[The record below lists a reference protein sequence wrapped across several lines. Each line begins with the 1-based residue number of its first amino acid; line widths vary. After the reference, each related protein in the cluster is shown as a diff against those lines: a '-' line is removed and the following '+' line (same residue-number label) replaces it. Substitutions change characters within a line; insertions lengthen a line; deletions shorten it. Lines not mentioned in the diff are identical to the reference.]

1 MQRRGVYPV
10 GVLWVDRIVTIWD
23 RCDVGRGVGEGGRV
37 MAGQGQTKPCALA
50 REESGMEGRER
61 GGGSR
66 GGGGGG
72 ASLRPGTLS
81 TCLCNVM

>member
-37 MAGQGQTKPCALA
+37 MAGQGQTKPSALA
-50 REESGMEGRER
+50 WESGMEGREV
-61 GGGSR
+61 

-72 ASLRPGTLS
+72 G
-81 TCLCNVM
+81 

>member
-1 MQRRGVYPV
+1 MQQKGLYPV

-50 REESGMEGRER
+50 RDESGMEVGEVG
-61 GGGSR
+61 GGGSY
-66 GGGGGG
+66 
-72 ASLRPGTLS
+72 RPARIS
-81 TCLCNVM
+81 ACLCNPCRN

>member
-61 GGGSR
+61 VGGSR
-66 GGGGGG
+66 GVGGVVCVQEHS
-72 ASLRPGTLS
+72 APV
-81 TCLCNVM
+81 CVM